1 MKNLIAL
8 PVSQAKESRISLWL
22 NRKNVLFSSIME
34 ERVSN
39 RQAVFI
45 FQAQVSFCILSFSF
59 FIHWLAAVACLCWF
73 VYSLL
78 LCRKGGL
85 R

>member
-8 PVSQAKESRISLWL
+8 PVNQARESRISLWL

-39 RQAVFI
+39 RQAVLVS
-45 FQAQVSFCILSFSF
+45 QVLASFSILSCSF
-59 FIHWLAAVACLCWF
+59 FIHWLAAVACLNWF